1 LRAGNHSIGNK
12 TVVISFKLFYTIAIL
27 TIGDQNMEITTIGR
41 YEVEKEL
48 AQGGM
53 GIIFL
58 ARDPYI
64 QRQVV
69 IKVLMYSRTL
79 DTVYRDFFQ
88 QEAEVIAA
96 LEHPCI
102 VPIYDFGWYGEQPY
116 IVMRHMAG
124 GSLAD
129 RLQKEELKLTEIA
142 HIVKRIADA
151 LDAAHAR
158 NIIHRDVKPSNFL
171 YDATGEIF
179 LSDFGIAKSKTVVDD
194 DGTWLVGTPAYMS
207 PEQVLGNQI
216 DGRSDIYALG
226 IVLFRLL
233 SGQLPFSTNSVT
245 ALINAHVD
253 APIPDIRSVKSKV
266 PAVWQEVVGK
276 AMAKDPNDRYPTAG
290 DFARDV
296 AEVVSGKWYLRKL

>member
-1 LRAGNHSIGNK
+1 M
-12 TVVISFKLFYTIAIL
+12 
-27 TIGDQNMEITTIGR
+27 DITKIGR
-41 YEVEKEL
+41 YEIEKEL

-79 DTVYRDFFQ
+79 DEVYRDFFQ
-88 QEAEVIAA
+88 QEAELIAA

-129 RLQKEELKLTEIA
+129 RLKTEELRQTEIA
-142 HIVKRIADA
+142 HVFKRVAEA

-158 NIIHRDVKPSNFL
+158 KIIHRDVKPSNFL
-171 YDATGEIF
+171 FDSTGEIF
-179 LSDFGIAKSKTVVDD
+179 LSDFGIAKSAAIIDD
-194 DGTWLVGTPAYMS
+194 DGTWMVGTPAYMS
-207 PEQVLGNQI
+207 PEQVLGNPM
-216 DGRSDIYALG
+216 DGRADIYALG
-226 IVLFRLL
+226 IVLYRLL
-233 SGQLPFSTNSVT
+233 SGQLPFSNDSVT

-253 APIPDIRSVKSKV
+253 MPIPDIRSVKSKI

-276 AMAKDPNDRYPTAG
+276 AMAKDPDDRYATAS

>member
-1 LRAGNHSIGNK
+1 M
-12 TVVISFKLFYTIAIL
+12 
-27 TIGDQNMEITTIGR
+27 DITKIGR
-41 YEVEKEL
+41 YEIEKEL

-79 DTVYRDFFQ
+79 DEVYRDFFQ
-88 QEAEVIAA
+88 QEAELIAA

-129 RLQKEELKLTEIA
+129 RLKTEELRQTEIA
-142 HIVKRIADA
+142 HVFKRVAEA

-158 NIIHRDVKPSNFL
+158 KIIHRDVKPSNFL
-171 YDATGEIF
+171 FDSTGEIF
-179 LSDFGIAKSKTVVDD
+179 LSDFGIAKSAAIIDD
-194 DGTWLVGTPAYMS
+194 DGTWMVGTPAYMS
-207 PEQVLGNQI
+207 PEQVLGNPM
-216 DGRSDIYALG
+216 DGRADIYALG
-226 IVLFRLL
+226 IVLYRLL
-233 SGQLPFSTNSVT
+233 SGQLPFSNDSVT

-253 APIPDIRSVKSKV
+253 MPIPDIRSVKSKI

-276 AMAKDPNDRYPTAG
+276 AMAKDPDDRYTTAS